1 MRRIQLALAFVAD
14 ASIAQRLC
22 YGKRVMP
29 DLRLDKWL
37 WAARFFKSRTLASAA
52 CDGGKV
58 DINDQAAKPSRAVRP
73 GDLLRITLPR
83 AKKIVRVAALSDR
96 RGPGAQARLLYEDLT
111 PASPPREARVP
122 PAAVRPPGAG
132 RPTKRERR
140 QIDRLQR
147 F

>member
-1 MRRIQLALAFVAD
+1 MA
-14 ASIAQRLC
+14 
-22 YGKRVMP
+22 

-58 DINDQAAKPSRAVRP
+58 DVNEQAAKPSRAVRA
-73 GDLLRITLPR
+73 GDLLEITLPR
-83 AKKIVRVAALSDR
+83 AKKIVRVIALSDR
-96 RGPGAQARLLYEDLT
+96 RGRSVQAKLLYEDLS
-111 PASPPREARVP
+111 PPPPPREARVP
-122 PAAVRPPGAG
+122 PPAVRLPGAG

-140 QIDRLQR
+140 QIDRLHR